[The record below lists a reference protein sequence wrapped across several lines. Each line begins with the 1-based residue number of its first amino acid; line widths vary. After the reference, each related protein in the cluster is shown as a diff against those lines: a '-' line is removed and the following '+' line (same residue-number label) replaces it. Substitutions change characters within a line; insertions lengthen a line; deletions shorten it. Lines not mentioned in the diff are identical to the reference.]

1 MAPDF
6 IESAC
11 HRPLFLAEVAAAA
24 SVSPY
29 HLSHYFRR
37 NTGRTMTEHINLIR
51 VQRARRLLQ
60 TSDRKIIDY
69 PPPKWV
75 SPAST
80 ISWSFT
86 SAIAGRNPRRR
97 DALARAMDRL
107 RRKAGRKNRA
117 ENPGEEI
124 D

>member
-24 SVSPY
+24 SVSPC

-60 TSDRKIIDY
+60 TSDRKIIDIAAEVGFASVNHFLELY
-69 PPPKWV
+69 KRYCREKP
-75 SPAST
+75 SETRRAGAGNGPAEEKS
-80 ISWSFT
+80 
-86 SAIAGRNPRRR
+86 
-97 DALARAMDRL
+97 RAE
-107 RRKAGRKNRA
+107 KSGRK
-117 ENPGEEI
+117 PGRG

>member
-11 HRPLFLAEVAAAA
+11 HRPSFLAEVAAAA

-51 VQRARRLLQ
+51 VQRTRRLLQ
-60 TSDRKIIDY
+60 TSDHKIIDIAAE
-69 PPPKWV
+69 V
-75 SPAST
+75 GFASVNLF
-80 ISWSFT
+80 SNST

-97 DALARAMDRL
+97 DARARATDRL

-117 ENPGEEI
+117 ENPGGEI

>member
-11 HRPLFLAEVAAAA
+11 HRPLSLAEVAAAA

-37 NTGRTMTEHINLIR
+37 NTGRTMTEHISLIR
-51 VQRARRLLQ
+51 VQRARRFLQ

-86 SAIAGRNPRRR
+86 SVTVGKSLRRR
-97 DALARAMDRL
+97 DVMQWAIWPARQ
-107 RRKAGRKNRA
+107 
-117 ENPGEEI
+117 
-124 D
+124 